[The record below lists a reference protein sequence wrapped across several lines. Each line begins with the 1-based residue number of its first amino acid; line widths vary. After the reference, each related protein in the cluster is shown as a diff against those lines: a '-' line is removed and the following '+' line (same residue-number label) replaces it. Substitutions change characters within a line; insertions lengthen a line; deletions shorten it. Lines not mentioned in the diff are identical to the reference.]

1 MQRPN
6 RVTPTKI
13 PSLGVI
19 VRLVSFTGA
28 SPGGLHARCDW
39 RNYSRHDIVKSF
51 STWLPSLLGRTTPV
65 TKVAIVSGG
74 GACREADQDAG
85 IGGAAATCRGYNQH
99 RNVKS
104 GEKQCRN
111 SKW

>member
-6 RVTPTKI
+6 SVTPTKI

-28 SPGGLHARCDW
+28 SPRGLCARCDW
-39 RNYSRHDIVKSF
+39 RDESRYGRARILALRYERSVKI
-51 STWLPSLLGRTTPV
+51 PHPRTAAVP
-65 TKVAIVSGG
+65 KARGL
-74 GACREADQDAG
+74 CKNAG
-85 IGGAAATCRGYNQH
+85 IGSEPRPVAAITNTE
-99 RNVKS
+99 NVKS